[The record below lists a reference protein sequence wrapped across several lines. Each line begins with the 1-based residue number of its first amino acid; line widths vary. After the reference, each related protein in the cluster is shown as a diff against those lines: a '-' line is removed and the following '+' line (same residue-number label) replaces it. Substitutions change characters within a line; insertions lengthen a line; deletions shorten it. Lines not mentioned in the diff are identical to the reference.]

1 MDYNYSKLKGK
12 IREVYETQRSFAE
25 DMGISDVTMS
35 MKLNNKSEWTQVE
48 MELAMELLGIPRTKV
63 KEYFFAH

>member
-48 MELAMELLGIPRTKV
+48 MELAMELLGISRTKV